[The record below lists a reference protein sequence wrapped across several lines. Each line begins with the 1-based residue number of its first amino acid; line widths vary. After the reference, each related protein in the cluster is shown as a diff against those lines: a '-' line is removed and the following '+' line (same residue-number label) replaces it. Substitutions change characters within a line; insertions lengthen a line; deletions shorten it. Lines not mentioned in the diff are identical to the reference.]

1 MRASMALLFTILLLM
16 WLLLMG
22 MTVSHASTGTV
33 DRLEVIAEGGKI
45 TVLLNGIVVNR
56 AVDGNPKK
64 GRPRIQYENP

>member
-1 MRASMALLFTILLLM
+1 MALLFTILLLM